1 MKNIGFK
8 FENTYAKLP
17 EILATKLVPVP
28 VKKPK
33 LIIFNNRLAKD
44 LGLDVNSVSED
55 DLTNL
60 FSGNKLPSGSEPLA
74 QAYCGHQFGH
84 FVMLGDGRAIVLGEH
99 LTPSGKRIDIQFK
112 GSGRTPYSRSGD
124 GRAALGPMLREYIIS
139 EAMHGMNI
147 PTTRSLAVVAT
158 GEMVQREVALQGA
171 VLTRVASSHLRVGTF
186 QYLAAR
192 QDIKSLK
199 ELVSYT
205 IKRHYPEFINSKN
218 QALELLRIVIKKQA
232 YLIAEWMR
240 VSFIH
245 GVMNTDNMTIS
256 GETIDYGPCAFMDY
270 YDPKTVF
277 SSIDLHGRYAFGN
290 QPNIAEWNLARFAEA
305 ILPLFDLDN
314 KKAVSIAEQEI
325 NNFKDIFKNNFTK
338 MMKGKLGLISNET
351 EDDKLMKDLFQL
363 MFKNEADYTNT
374 FVYLMNGSVPQEKLI
389 KDKNFIEW
397 KNKWNSRLSKN
408 QDIIKAK
415 ELMTKNNPI
424 IIPRNHL
431 IESAL
436 SKAEQGN
443 LDEFNKLILALKD
456 PYKDNGQ
463 YTGLKN
469 PAPQSEKK
477 YQTFCGT

>member
-17 EILATKLVPVP
+17 DILVTKLVPVP

-60 FSGNKLPSGSEPLA
+60 FSGNKLPTGSEPLA

-99 LTPSGKRIDIQFK
+99 LTPSGNRIDIQFK

-139 EAMHGMNI
+139 EAMHGLNI

-290 QPNIAEWNLARFAEA
+290 QPNIAEWNLARFAES

-314 KKAVSIAEQEI
+314 KKAISIAEQEI

-338 MMKGKLGLISNET
+338 MMKGKLGLISNEI

-397 KNKWNSRLSKN
+397 KNKWNSRLSRN

-443 LDEFNKLILALKD
+443 LDEFNKLISALKD

>member
-44 LGLDVNSVSED
+44 LGLDVNSVTED

-60 FSGNKLPSGSEPLA
+60 FSGNKLPAGSEPLA

-139 EAMHGMNI
+139 EAMHGLNI

-338 MMKGKLGLISNET
+338 MMKGKLGLISNEI

-374 FVYLMNGSVPQEKLI
+374 FVYLMNGPVPQEKLI

-397 KNKWNSRLSKN
+397 KNKWNSRLSRN

-436 SKAEQGN
+436 SKAVQRN

>member
-1 MKNIGFK
+1 MKNIGFR

-33 LIIFNNRLAKD
+33 LVIFNNRLAKD

-60 FSGNKLPSGSEPLA
+60 FSGNKLPTGSEPLA

-139 EAMHGMNI
+139 EAMHGLNI

-314 KKAVSIAEQEI
+314 KKAISIAEQEI
-325 NNFKDIFKNNFTK
+325 NNFKDIFKNNFTT
-338 MMKGKLGLISNET
+338 MMKGKLGLISNEI

-363 MFKNEADYTNT
+363 MFENEADYTNT

-397 KNKWNSRLSKN
+397 KNKWNSRLSRN

-456 PYKDNGQ
+456 PYQDNEQ
-463 YTGLKN
+463 LTGLKN
-469 PAPQSEKK
+469 PAPRSEKK

>member
-17 EILATKLVPVP
+17 DILVTKLVPVP

-60 FSGNKLPSGSEPLA
+60 FSGNKLPTGSEPLA

-139 EAMHGMNI
+139 EAMHGLNI

-290 QPNIAEWNLARFAEA
+290 QPNIAEWNLARFAES

-314 KKAVSIAEQEI
+314 KKAISIAEQEI

-338 MMKGKLGLISNET
+338 MMKGKLGLISNEI

-397 KNKWNSRLSKN
+397 KNKWNSRLSRN

>member
-17 EILATKLVPVP
+17 DILVTKLVPVP

-33 LIIFNNRLAKD
+33 LIIFNDRLAKD
-44 LGLDVNSVSED
+44 LGLDVNSVTED

-60 FSGNKLPSGSEPLA
+60 FSGNKLPAGSEPLA

-139 EAMHGMNI
+139 EAMHGLNI

-158 GEMVQREVALQGA
+158 GEIVQREVALQGA

-338 MMKGKLGLISNET
+338 MMKGKLGLISNEI

-397 KNKWNSRLSKN
+397 KNKWNSRLSRN

>member
-17 EILATKLVPVP
+17 DILVTKLVPVP

-44 LGLDVNSVSED
+44 LGLDVNSVTED

-60 FSGNKLPSGSEPLA
+60 FSGNKLPAGSEPLA

-139 EAMHGMNI
+139 EAMHGLNI

-290 QPNIAEWNLARFAEA
+290 QPNIAEWNLARFAES

-314 KKAVSIAEQEI
+314 KKAISIAEQEI

-338 MMKGKLGLISNET
+338 MMKGKLGLISNEI

>member
-44 LGLDVNSVSED
+44 LGLDVNSVTED

-60 FSGNKLPSGSEPLA
+60 FSGNKLPAGSEPLA

-99 LTPSGKRIDIQFK
+99 LTPLGKRIDIQFK

-139 EAMHGMNI
+139 EAMHGLNI

-290 QPNIAEWNLARFAEA
+290 QPNIAEWNLARFAES

-314 KKAVSIAEQEI
+314 KKAISIAEQEI

-338 MMKGKLGLISNET
+338 MMKGKLGLISNEI

-397 KNKWNSRLSKN
+397 KNKWNSRLSRN

>member
-44 LGLDVNSVSED
+44 LGLDVNSVTED

-60 FSGNKLPSGSEPLA
+60 FSGNKLPAGSEPLA

-139 EAMHGMNI
+139 EAMHGLNI

-290 QPNIAEWNLARFAEA
+290 QPNIAEWNLARFAES

-338 MMKGKLGLISNET
+338 MMKGKLGLISNEI

-397 KNKWNSRLSKN
+397 KNKWNSRLSRN

>member
-17 EILATKLVPVP
+17 DILVTKLVPVP

-44 LGLDVNSVSED
+44 LGLDVNSVTED

-60 FSGNKLPSGSEPLA
+60 FSGNKLPAGSEPLA

-139 EAMHGMNI
+139 EAMHGLNI

-338 MMKGKLGLISNET
+338 MMKGKLGLISNEI

-397 KNKWNSRLSKN
+397 KNKWNSRLSRN

>member
-99 LTPSGKRIDIQFK
+99 LTPSGNRIDIQFK

-139 EAMHGMNI
+139 EAMHGLNI

-338 MMKGKLGLISNET
+338 MMKGKLGLISNEI

-397 KNKWNSRLSKN
+397 KNKWNSRLSRN

>member
-17 EILATKLVPVP
+17 DILATKLVPVP

-44 LGLDVNSVSED
+44 LGLDVNSVTED

-60 FSGNKLPSGSEPLA
+60 FSGNKLPAGSEPLA

-139 EAMHGMNI
+139 EAMHGLNI

-290 QPNIAEWNLARFAEA
+290 QPNIAEWNLARFAES

-338 MMKGKLGLISNET
+338 MMKGKLGLISNEI

-397 KNKWNSRLSKN
+397 KNKWNSRLSRN

>member
-139 EAMHGMNI
+139 EAMHGLKI

-305 ILPLFDLDN
+305 LLPLFDAKKN
-314 KKAVSIAEQEI
+314 KTIEIAEQEI
-325 NNFKDIFKNNFTK
+325 SKFKDIFKIYFTE
-338 MMKGKLGLISNET
+338 MMKRKLGLITNEGG
-351 EDDKLMKDLFQL
+351 DDSMIKDFFQI
-363 MFKNEADYTNT
+363 MHENEADYNNT
-374 FVYLMNGSVPQEKLI
+374 FVYLMNNSLAQEKLI
-389 KDKNFIEW
+389 HNKKFIHW
-397 KNKWNSRLSKN
+397 KNKWLLRISRK

-415 ELMTKNNPI
+415 EIMQKNNPI
-424 IIPRNHL
+424 IIPRNYL
-431 IESAL
+431 VEQAL
-436 SKAEQGN
+436 GQAEQGD
-443 LDEFNKLILALKD
+443 LSLFKKLLS
-456 PYKDNGQ
+456 
-463 YTGLKN
+463 TLKN
-469 PAPQSEKK
+469 P
-477 YQTFCGT
+477 YQDQ

>member
-1 MKNIGFK
+1 MKNIGFR

-33 LIIFNNRLAKD
+33 LVIFNNRLAKD

-60 FSGNKLPSGSEPLA
+60 FSGNKLPAGSEPLA

-99 LTPSGKRIDIQFK
+99 LTPSGNRIDIQFK

-139 EAMHGMNI
+139 EAMHGLNI

-290 QPNIAEWNLARFAEA
+290 QPNIAEWNLARFAES
-305 ILPLFDLDN
+305 ILSLFDLDN

-338 MMKGKLGLISNET
+338 MMKGKLGLISNEI

-397 KNKWNSRLSKN
+397 KNKWNSRLSRN

>member
-139 EAMHGMNI
+139 EAMHGLNI

-199 ELVSYT
+199 ELVNYT

-290 QPNIAEWNLARFAEA
+290 QPNIAEWNLARFAES

-338 MMKGKLGLISNET
+338 MMKGKLGLISNEI

-397 KNKWNSRLSKN
+397 KNKWNSRLSRN

>member
-17 EILATKLVPVP
+17 DILVTKLVPVP

-44 LGLDVNSVSED
+44 LGLDVNSVTED

-60 FSGNKLPSGSEPLA
+60 FSGNKLPAGSEPLA

-139 EAMHGMNI
+139 EAMHGLKI

-290 QPNIAEWNLARFAEA
+290 QPNIAEWNLARFA
-305 ILPLFDLDN
+305 
-314 KKAVSIAEQEI
+314 
-325 NNFKDIFKNNFTK
+325 
-338 MMKGKLGLISNET
+338 
-351 EDDKLMKDLFQL
+351 
-363 MFKNEADYTNT
+363 
-374 FVYLMNGSVPQEKLI
+374 
-389 KDKNFIEW
+389 
-397 KNKWNSRLSKN
+397 
-408 QDIIKAK
+408 
-415 ELMTKNNPI
+415 
-424 IIPRNHL
+424 
-431 IESAL
+431 
-436 SKAEQGN
+436 
-443 LDEFNKLILALKD
+443 
-456 PYKDNGQ
+456 
-463 YTGLKN
+463 
-469 PAPQSEKK
+469 
-477 YQTFCGT
+477 